1 MMDTG
6 VDAMMD
12 TGVDT
17 MMDTGVDAMMD
28 STGQQMEATIGQ
40 PRRRTGGFTLVEVM
54 IVIGILGFGLL
65 ALSAMQIKAMH
76 GSDRGRHAT
85 NAAAVAESRMEQLL
99 QAPWTSITATGGFV
113 NDPVENNNIQLDGG
127 ASLAERTYTVSYQVA
142 DVEAGF
148 TRAIDVQV
156 SWTEE
161 GGEIRSVTLSSI
173 RYNREGT

>member
-1 MMDTG
+1 MRGTTG
-6 VDAMMD
+6 EW
-12 TGVDT
+12 
-17 MMDTGVDAMMD
+17 
-28 STGQQMEATIGQ
+28 MEAAIGK
-40 PRRRTGGFTLVEVM
+40 PRQRSGGFTLVEVM
-54 IVIGILGFGLL
+54 IVIGILAFGLL

-85 NAAAVAESRMEQLL
+85 NAAAVAESRMEQL
-99 QAPWTSITATGGFV
+99 QQDPWASIAPTGGFV
-113 NDPVENNNIQLDGG
+113 ADPVEQNTIQLDGG
-127 ASLAERTYTVSYQVA
+127 SISERAYSVSYQIT
-142 DVEAGF
+142 DVEATF